1 MKVNRKSSWSILFL
15 LFFSLL
21 FAGETNGQQMPA
33 RIHDSLA
40 KLVGTWE
47 ITTRVDDQ
55 TVLTVV
61 TLKWSADENTI
72 HYEAKGGNLTTGK
85 ANTTFSGIL
94 GWDGVQRVVREYSY
108 TSLGE
113 TMQASHIIENGSWRS
128 PTKSVTFEDGKPL
141 HEEKMRHFQWDSAG
155 RLTIKVTERKRGNQT
170 LPDQYY
176 HFRRVGP
183 DSDAVAIRL
192 VQDSIVRW
200 RTLWKTQNV
209 DELTKEFA
217 ENGIRVLGRSLRPHV
232 GSQAIRDSF
241 RTAFTAN
248 ESGTATKLSAEVLQA
263 KFLDDRHILADGV
276 FTVADAKENVVRRG
290 KWANVFVVD
299 KSRTRVTLLMEA
311 AFESLPLDSVSQ
323 RELPKEGLE
332 LVKPSPLKDKEL
344 AAMIDRN
351 IKRYAEG
358 VLHSNSK
365 LIATEFTADGIRSV
379 SEFPETVRG
388 RNAILKSLRIVNEGS
403 SPYARTV
410 LKAVILD
417 ARRLNDRLAIANGLW
432 QAVDEQGRV
441 VDYGQWGNVLQI
453 EDGEVQLLQES
464 AGSYQP

>member
-1 MKVNRKSSWSILFL
+1 MKVNRKSSSSILLL
-15 LFFSLL
+15 LFSSLL
-21 FAGETNGQQMPA
+21 FANKANGQQMPA
-33 RIHDSLA
+33 RIHDNLA

-47 ITTRVDDQ
+47 ILTRVDDQ
-55 TVLTVV
+55 TVSSVV

-72 HYEAKGGNLTTGK
+72 HYEAKGGSLTTGQ

-94 GWDGVQRVVREYSY
+94 GWDGVQKVVREYSY
-108 TSLGE
+108 NSLGE
-113 TMQASHIIENGSWRS
+113 TMQATHRIENGSWQS

-141 HEEKMRHFQWDSAG
+141 NEVKMRHFQWDSAG

-192 VQDSIVRW
+192 IQDSIVRW
-200 RTLWKTQNV
+200 RRLWKTQDV

-217 ENGIRVLGRSLRPHV
+217 DNGIRVLGRSLRPHV
-232 GSQAIRDSF
+232 GSQTIRDSF
-241 RTAFTAN
+241 KTAFTAN
-248 ESGTATKLSAEVLQA
+248 DSGTATELRAEVLQA
-263 KFLDDRHILADGV
+263 KFLDDKHILGDGV
-276 FTVADAKENVVRRG
+276 FTVTDAKGNVVRRG

-299 KSRTRVTLLMEA
+299 KGRTRVTLLMEA
-311 AFESLPLDSVSQ
+311 AFENLPLNSVSQ
-323 RELPKEGLE
+323 RELPKEGLQ
-332 LVKPSPLKDKEL
+332 LPKPGQLKDKEL

-358 VLHSNSK
+358 VLHSNSR
-365 LIATEFTADGIRSV
+365 LVAAQFTADGVRSV

-388 RNAILKSLRIVNEGS
+388 QNAILKSLRIVNEGS

-417 ARRLNDRLAIANGLW
+417 ARRLSDRLAIANGLW

-441 VDYGQWGNVLQI
+441 VDYGQWGNVVQI
-453 EDGEVQLLQES
+453 EDGEVKWLQES